1 MEEAESPP
9 ETYTVTLQE
18 PNERTISLAFPK
30 HQTLGALEDRIEE
43 LTRSTENWPHFQH
56 GQFLILV
63 RGVIINEQYTR
74 NAKLQDIQ
82 GIDSQV

>member
-1 MEEAESPP
+1 MEEV

-18 PNERTISLAFPK
+18 PNERTISLACPK
-30 HQTLGALEDRIEE
+30 HETLEALEDRIEE
-43 LTRSTENWPHFQH
+43 LTRSTENWSHFQQ

-74 NAKLQDIQ
+74 NVKLQDIQ
-82 GIDSQV
+82 GFDSKV